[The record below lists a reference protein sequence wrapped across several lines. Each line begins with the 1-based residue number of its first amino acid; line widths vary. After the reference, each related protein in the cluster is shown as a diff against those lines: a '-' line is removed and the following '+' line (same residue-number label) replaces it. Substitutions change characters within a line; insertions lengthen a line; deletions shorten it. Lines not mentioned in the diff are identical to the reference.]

1 MIITRQGIG
10 AEGFTQEFKSV
21 TQDADGL
28 LDLEGFRSIL
38 QRSKGLPTQ
47 IREAVEG
54 NFFWRNSYTAFDVPC
69 IGGRRNGGQEP
80 GGRKRQI
87 VKNITAQA
95 TDMGCTAY
103 HVHVAT

>member
-21 TQDADGL
+21 TQDAGGL

-54 NFFWRNSYTAFDVPC
+54 IFFWRNSYTAFDVPC
-69 IGGRRNGGQEP
+69 IGGRRNGGRVP
-80 GGRKRQI
+80 GGAEKGKQ
-87 VKNITAQA
+87 
-95 TDMGCTAY
+95 
-103 HVHVAT
+103 